1 MGATVALR
9 HIAATFSAA
18 DKCGLAAM
26 LTDLATELDQHGR
39 RDSKLHWSG
48 GAWGLASS
56 LACCPWSPWSGE
68 GHGGSADSHRVR
80 TRLGPLSVGP
90 CRVPNSPRI

>member
-1 MGATVALR
+1 MSLEANDGGWGIASLCNRIIESKPSLTDLVKVTVALR

-39 RDSKLHWSG
+39 RDSKLH
-48 GAWGLASS
+48 
-56 LACCPWSPWSGE
+56 
-68 GHGGSADSHRVR
+68 
-80 TRLGPLSVGP
+80 
-90 CRVPNSPRI
+90 